1 MTVATKKKEVLM
13 SNKLGEKM
21 ENKLAAQEADS
32 EIDNFEEEVAIN
44 EKIAEVLEKRQKDK
58 FPALPKMQ
66 QRQSCQRKLLRLIKT
81 CVSLKDTALQRLMN
95 YFMQMLKRQ
104 KREKIQCGGGGY
116 KIALMD

>member
-21 ENKLAAQEADS
+21 ETKLAAQEADS
-32 EIDNFEEEVAIN
+32 EIDNLEEEVAIN
-44 EKIAEVLEKRQKDK
+44 EKTAEVLEKRQKDK
-58 FPALPKMQ
+58 LPPALPKMY

-95 YFMQMLKRQ
+95 FFIQTLKRQ
-104 KREKIQCGGGGY
+104 KRERINVEEEVTKQH
-116 KIALMD
+116 